1 MTRFCLLL
9 PAIFAQDQ
17 ADLLNDHLLLE
28 DHEGQHDRV
37 LNSKANHTCMSRKK
51 NRAILDDNYRPIDEF
66 KFTKNLNLQQNEQ
79 VYVECF
85 ATDKCRVM
93 CLEKR
98 GKPKIYVQRVPAGH
112 MLVDAPENHK
122 CMNSKQN
129 HASLKGN
136 RITIDEFKFTYNL
149 NLQENEQV
157 NVECFGIYKC
167 LVKCVE
173 KRGKPKIYVKRVPEY
188 HTCMNFK
195 KNRAIMDGRPRSIDI
210 FMFTKY
216 LNLTQNQQ
224 ERVDCLQNEKCLV
237 ECREYQGKPK
247 IFVQREKDLKDKC
260 AKKVRGLNQP
270 GQTGLPAMELCK
282 DGYRLSTSDNAIAKT
297 DIVTCEPN
305 TGIYI
310 AINRNNAVV
319 CYSSDRICVK
329 DDRR

>member
-173 KRGKPKIYVKRVPEY
+173 KRGKPKIYVKREPEY
-188 HTCMNFK
+188 HICMK
-195 KNRAIMDGRPRSIDI
+195 RKQNRASLKGDPILIDN
-210 FMFTKY
+210 FMFRKY
-216 LNLTQNQQ
+216 LNLKQNQQ
-224 ERVDCLQNEKCLV
+224 ERVDCLENEKCLV
-237 ECREYQGKPK
+237 TCKNDKGTPK
-247 IFVQREKDLKDKC
+247 IVVQRDH
-260 AKKVRGLNQP
+260 
-270 GQTGLPAMELCK
+270 
-282 DGYRLSTSDNAIAKT
+282 
-297 DIVTCEPN
+297 
-305 TGIYI
+305 
-310 AINRNNAVV
+310 
-319 CYSSDRICVK
+319 
-329 DDRR
+329 RR